1 MKPIL
6 TALACVATL
15 AAAQGAL
22 AQQQWSGSYS
32 PSVPT
37 RSSGLDNLGEEMQ
50 FVFGV
55 DGVMGIDMISD
66 KTDEDDGLGT
76 GGTTEVTAKTT
87 NVHLF
92 GGGAAGLPRLALDYF
107 VIEGLS
113 LGGSFVYMNRSL
125 SGESDAGS
133 VDIGS
138 EQTLFVH
145 PRVGY
150 AIPFDETF
158 SFWPRA
164 GLAFHSLTQT
174 TDAIGTQPESEVSF
188 TSTNLTLEGMF
199 GISPMSHFAILVGP
213 YVYFGLGGSR
223 ETDPGGGAATTEV
236 DRNLTLYGL
245 TTSIVG
251 YY

>member
-32 PSVPT
+32 PSMPT

-55 DGVMGIDMISD
+55 DGVMGIDVIRD
-66 KTDEDDGLGT
+66 KTETDDGS
-76 GGTTEVTAKTT
+76 GGTAESIDKQT

-113 LGGSFVYMNRSL
+113 LGGSFVFMNQSL
-125 SGESDAGS
+125 SGETTAGGVS
-133 VDIGS
+133 QSTDIGTL
-138 EQTLFVH
+138 QTLFVH

-164 GLAFHSLTQT
+164 GLAFMSQSFKSDI
-174 TDAIGTQPESEVSF
+174 DAIADTTS
-188 TSTNLTLEGMF
+188 TSTNLTLEAMF

-213 YVYFGLGGSR
+213 YAYFGLGGSV
-223 ETDPGGGAATTEV
+223 ETDPGGGAPSTEV
-236 DRNLTLYGL
+236 DRNLRLIGL